1 MFRTVWKQ
9 HPWATAILSLAS
21 LAALIFAVRLA
32 VFTIYWMDPA
42 HREVAVEGW
51 MTPGYVAMSWQIP
64 KPVVMEMLGLD
75 ERPEERVQIK
85 DLAAQK
91 GIPVAEL
98 IAELEA
104 ALAAEKAAGK

>member
-64 KPVVMEMLGLD
+64 KPVVIEMLGLD
-75 ERPEERVQIK
+75 ER
-85 DLAAQK
+85 LS
-91 GIPVAEL
+91 L
-98 IAELEA
+98 IHISEPTRRACRSRMPSSA
-104 ALAAEKAAGK
+104 

>member
-1 MFRTVWKQ
+1 MLRTVWKQ
-9 HPWATAILSLAS
+9 HPWAAAILALAS

-32 VFTIYWMDPA
+32 IFTVHWMDPA

-85 DLAAQK
+85 DLAAQR